1 MERYD
6 PTTEAISPIN
16 RALINR
22 VCPSNRGVTKWMP
35 ADLDRLLDA
44 ARREAS
50 SAENASQLHLRNLFH
65 EVIGAYVIAQA
76 YADTFPDDAEDATD
90 MKFGQHYWE
99 GVASNW
105 AGEDLLS
112 CAHEAAKARMR
123 VENPAQVRD
132 LDWSAAMS
140 DLVASGG
147 LPRDGE
153 DPVCTDC
160 GGTGV
165 CYQTERRCAC
175 QPESRAFRGED

>member
-6 PTTEAISPIN
+6 PTTEAISPVN

-22 VCPSNRGVTKWMP
+22 VCPANRGVTKWLP

-50 SAENASQLHLRNLFH
+50 DLERLATNGEAKLCH

-76 YADTFPDDAEDATD
+76 YADTFPDDAADAAD

-99 GVASNW
+99 GAASSW
-105 AGEDLLS
+105 AGEYLLS
-112 CAHEAAKARMR
+112 RAHEAAKSRMM
-123 VENPAQVRD
+123 N
-132 LDWSAAMS
+132 

-147 LPRDGE
+147 LPREGE

-160 GGTGV
+160 GGTDGGG
-165 CYQTERRCAC
+165 CGQFRSRKDRSCAGGGNLAT
-175 QPESRAFRGED
+175 SS

>member
-6 PTTEAISPIN
+6 PTTDAISPVN

-22 VCPSNRGVTKWMP
+22 VCPANRGVTKWLP

-50 SAENASQLHLRNLFH
+50 DLERLATNGEAKLCH

-76 YADTFPDDAEDATD
+76 YADTFPDDAADAAD

-99 GVASNW
+99 GAASSW
-105 AGEDLLS
+105 AGEYLLS
-112 CAHEAAKARMR
+112 RAHEAAKSRMS

-132 LDWSAAMS
+132 LDWSAAMN

-147 LPRDGE
+147 LPREGE

-160 GGTGV
+160 GGTGIT
-165 CYQTERRCAC
+165 YQSERPCAC
-175 QPESRAFRGED
+175 SKGASK